1 MPKAL
6 SAMEQLEAAYTDFI
20 RLEKS
25 RKVRKAK
32 EDGEDDTPADP
43 DNQKQYD
50 TKAAKEEDDREE
62 MDEQYGDHEPQ
73 DEADEEA
80 EGKAAKREK
89 RVYGEDGDD
98 AKKSRRT
105 RKSRRGR
112 DEEEDIQDKDDD
124 KDNDEDGDDL
134 VKCKGCGTKVEKSQ
148 KFCHNCG
155 DKLKKSKTSATKAI
169 RDSQDSY
176 LRDGD
181 EDDDDIHGDAEDMGE
196 EEGKGDD
203 ETIITNMGRRT
214 RPGVKKSLR
223 EDFYG
228 DLIKST
234 GFDADFF
241 DANPAVERMS
251 DIVGDYL
258 DASER
263 RVASLTKSLNA
274 LAKSQAAILR
284 ANTQLQQQIDQINA
298 QPADLPQTGYGFGWN
313 AQVDD
318 LAKSQAAKNK
328 NEQKS
333 KLTKSLVREKLHKG
347 MVNEVVESHVLSD
360 FDNYMA
366 KGYDPAQ
373 WVVDSLTDEQR
384 RTLGL

>member
-6 SAMEQLEAAYTDFI
+6 SAMEQLEEAYADFI

-25 RKVRKAK
+25 RKVKKAK
-32 EDGEDDTPADP
+32 EEGEDDTPSDP
-43 DNQKQYD
+43 DNQRQYD
-50 TKAAKEEDDREE
+50 TRAAKEKDDHEE

-80 EGKAAKREK
+80 EDKAAKREK
-89 RVYGEDGDD
+89 RVYDEDDDD
-98 AKKSRRT
+98 AKKSRRA

-112 DEEEDIQDKDDD
+112 DEEEEIQDKDDD
-124 KDNDEDGDDL
+124 KDDDEDGDDL
-134 VKCKGCGTKVEKSQ
+134 VKCKCGAKVEKSQ

-155 DKLKKSKTSATKAI
+155 DKLKKSKGSATKAI

-181 EDDDDIHGDAEDMGE
+181 EDDDDIHGEREDMGE

-223 EDFYG
+223 ENFYG

-298 QPADLPQTGYGFGWN
+298 EPADFPQTGYGWG
-313 AQVDD
+313 AQVET
-318 LAKSQAAKNK
+318 LAKSQATKNK
-328 NEQKS
+328 GQKT
-333 KLTKSLVREKLHKG
+333 LTKSIVREKLHKG
-347 MVNEVVESHVLSD
+347 MVNEIVESHVLGD

-366 KGYDPAQ
+366 RGYDPAQ

-384 RTLGL
+384 QTLGL